1 MPSLPDLSAG
11 YLSGYSLSI
20 EASGDEDTY
29 SERTSQWLGLFLFLL
44 FLVNTVLSR
53 DFLAFRIADEA
64 LLAIDAY
71 FLYRAVKSLAPMS
84 RTPLASNLEPAA

>member
-1 MPSLPDLSAG
+1 MPSFRIFRLGIYRATR
-11 YLSGYSLSI
+11 SLSKLPAI
-20 EASGDEDTY
+20 RDPILKEHLK
-29 SERTSQWLGLFLFLL
+29 WLGLFLFLL